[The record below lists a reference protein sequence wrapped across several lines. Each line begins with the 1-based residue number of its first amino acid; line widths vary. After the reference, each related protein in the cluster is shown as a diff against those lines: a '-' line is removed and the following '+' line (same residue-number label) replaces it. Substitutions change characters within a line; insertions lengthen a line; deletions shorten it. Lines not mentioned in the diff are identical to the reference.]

1 MRDTRVENWVK
12 HLVEWWG
19 QKKKIIIPNIFL
31 QDMTSSQNSDPISP
45 KTTTLMVALDK
56 LTVQMNQMQQHNQQ

>member
-1 MRDTRVENWVK
+1 LSETLSRVVRS
-12 HLVEWWG
+12 
-19 QKKKIIIPNIFL
+19 KKKIIIPNIFL